1 VKVKL
6 VKSEFDE
13 FGEFGE
19 FGECEVNRSVMA
31 NE

>member
-1 VKVKL
+1 VKL

>member
-1 VKVKL
+1 VKL

-19 FGECEVNRSVMA
+19 FGECEVNRVSDG
-31 NE
+31 E